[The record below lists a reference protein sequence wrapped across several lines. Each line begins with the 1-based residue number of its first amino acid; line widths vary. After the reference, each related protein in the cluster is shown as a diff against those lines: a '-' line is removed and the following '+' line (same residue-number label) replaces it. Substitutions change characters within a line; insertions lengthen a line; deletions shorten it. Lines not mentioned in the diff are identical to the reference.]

1 MAILDN
7 SPRSATCMALNKVK
21 VLEFNKENF
30 QTLFSGNPNIALIL
44 LKLFCKRIYDQK
56 RRLKMLA
63 IKDLQAKIAD
73 VFIMLDEINPPM
85 NKTERSR
92 KFSLTIADVAHWAG
106 LPLEVTREELN
117 RYVEKNKIEI
127 YDSHIIVA
135 NITDMKRIV
144 DTRSVQRAPAQG
156 L

>member
-1 MAILDN
+1 MARPKTRGDLK
-7 SPRSATCMALNKVK
+7 TLNI
-21 VLEFNKENF
+21 
-30 QTLFSGNPNIALIL
+30 NIKA
-44 LKLFCKRIYDQK
+44 
-56 RRLKMLA
+56 
-63 IKDLQAKIAD
+63 
-73 VFIMLDEINPPM
+73 
-85 NKTERSR
+85 
-92 KFSLTIADVAHWAG
+92 
-106 LPLEVTREELN
+106 EVSEELN